1 MISDIE
7 ALKRNEILNSVMEPF
22 NDILNMD
29 HDIIKLKD
37 CNMVKVSFHG
47 KTKTRYIVDVS
58 GDGKF
63 YVSEV

>member
-1 MISDIE
+1 
-7 ALKRNEILNSVMEPF
+7 MEPF
-22 NDILNMD
+22 EGILNKNPEV
-29 HDIIKLKD
+29 IQLKD

-58 GDGKF
+58 SDGKF